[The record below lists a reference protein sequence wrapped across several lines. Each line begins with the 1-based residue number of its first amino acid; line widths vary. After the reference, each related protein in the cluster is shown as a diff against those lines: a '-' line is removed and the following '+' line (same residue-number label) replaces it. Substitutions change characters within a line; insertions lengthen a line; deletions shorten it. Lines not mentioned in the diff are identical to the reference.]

1 MSLVKICGITS
12 GEDAQLALDAGAD
25 LLGLIFCASPRRVT
39 LDIAAAVAAA
49 TDPRRMVGVFADPE
63 LAEVR
68 HILDVIPLGAVQL
81 HGAES
86 SELVHALSRHVRVI
100 KAVWRHAD
108 AVRALRA
115 GCSIL
120 LDAPPARRGSR
131 ADWELGRELAVQT
144 SLYLAGGLN
153 AANVARAVAE
163 VHPFA
168 VDVCSGVEESPGRKS
183 PAAVRAF
190 IRAAKGAFHVEQLA

>member
-1 MSLVKICGITS
+1 MLRVKICGITS
-12 GEDAQLALDAGAD
+12 VEDALLALDAGAD
-25 LLGLIFCASPRRVT
+25 LLGLIFCASQRQVT
-39 LDIAAAVAAA
+39 LERAAAVAAA
-49 TDPRRMVGVFADPE
+49 TDPRLLVGVFADPE
-63 LAEVR
+63 PAEVR
-68 HILDVIPLGAVQL
+68 HILNVIPLGAVQL

-86 SELVHALSRHVRVI
+86 PEVVDALRRQVRVI

-115 GCSIL
+115 GCPIL
-120 LDAPPARRGSR
+120 LDGPPARRGSR
-131 ADWELGRELAVQT
+131 ADWELGRVLANQT

-163 VHPFA
+163 VRPYA

-183 PAAVRAF
+183 AAAVRAF
-190 IRAAKGAFHVEQLA
+190 IRAAKGACDVEYPA

>member
-1 MSLVKICGITS
+1 MPRVKICGITCV
-12 GEDAQLALDAGAD
+12 EDAQLALDAGAD

-39 LDIAAAVAAA
+39 LETAAAVAAA
-49 TDPRRMVGVFADPE
+49 TDSRLLVGVFADPD

-68 HILDVIPLGAVQL
+68 RILDVIPLGAVQL

-86 SELVHALSRHVRVI
+86 SGFVESLSRHVHVI

-115 GCSIL
+115 GCPIL

-131 ADWELGRELAVQT
+131 ADWELGRELAHQT

-153 AANVARAVAE
+153 AANVTRAVAE
-163 VHPFA
+163 VRPFA

-183 PAAVRAF
+183 AAAVRAF
-190 IRAAKGAFHVEQLA
+190 IRAAKGGCDVEQLA